1 MRQMTRLKFFLHNPS
16 DKKETP
22 IFLSITYSSKRVK
35 LKTKQ
40 KAKPKAW
47 NKTSNSIRKSYT
59 EYQDV
64 QEELD
69 RIEAV
74 VKRIISDLIK
84 IQKSL
89 PPPKELKRILEAKV
103 FSEEIQTFTT
113 FWEYFDHYIEELN
126 NKKNP
131 RTGKPITKSTIDTY
145 IQTKD
150 TLIGFESH
158 TGKMISFN
166 TLSNSTYDNIILY
179 LKKEKKFSPN
189 TIGKHIK
196 NLKAVINSAN
206 HDGYLSSGDYKEK
219 YWKVYK
225 HIKTASEIVA
235 LTEDELK
242 ELWEKDLSKNLIQ
255 EKARDLFLIGA
266 WTALR
271 ISDVLSLKE
280 ENFDFDRNT
289 INLQIKKTGSQ
300 LAIPL
305 HPVVK
310 EIFKKYDGVLPRLQ
324 EPTINKEIKKV
335 CADIESLKK
344 EVSIEETKGNVQ
356 EVKTYKKYDRV
367 TTHSARRSFAS
378 NMFRRNIPVHQIMA
392 ITDHKKEADF
402 FRYIGVTNDEIAQ
415 SFSKMFDD
423 WYSK

>member
-1 MRQMTRLKFFLHNPS
+1 MARLKFFLHNPS

-22 IFLSITYSSKRVK
+22 IFLSITYSSKRTK

-40 KAKPKAW
+40 KVKPKAW
-47 NKTSNSIRKSYT
+47 NKTSNSIRKNWT
-59 EYQDV
+59 EYQNV
-64 QEELD
+64 QKELD
-69 RIEAV
+69 KIEAA
-74 VKRIISDLIK
+74 VKKIISDLIQS
-84 IQKSL
+84 QKSL
-89 PPPKELKRILEAKV
+89 PPPAELKRILEAKV
-103 FSEEIQTFTT
+103 FSEETQSFTT
-113 FWEYFDHYIEELN
+113 FWEYFDHYIEELK

-150 TLIGFESH
+150 ILKGYEDY
-158 TGKMISFN
+158 TGDKLSFN
-166 TLSNSTYDNIILY
+166 TLSNKTYDSLILY
-179 LKKEKKFSPN
+179 LEKKSKFSPN

-196 NLKAVINSAN
+196 NLKAVLNSAN
-206 HDGYLSSGDYKEK
+206 NNGNVISGSYSDN
-219 YWKVYK
+219 YWKVFK
-225 HIKTASEIVA
+225 HIKTAGEIVA

-242 ELWEKDLSKNLIQ
+242 ELWEKDLSKKLTQ

-271 ISDVLSLKE
+271 ISDVLRLQE
-280 ENFDFDRNT
+280 ENFDFDKKI

-310 EIFKKYDGVLPRLQ
+310 EVFEKYDGILPILP
-324 EPTINKEIKKV
+324 EPTINKEIKNV
-335 CADIESLKK
+335 CADIKSLQK
-344 EVSIEETKGNVQ
+344 EIFVNETKGGVQ
-356 EVKTYKKYDRV
+356 KLTKYKKYDMV
-367 TTHSARRSFAS
+367 TTHTARRSFAS
-378 NMFRRNIPVHQIMA
+378 NMFRRDFSVHRIMA
-392 ITDHKKEADF
+392 ITGHKKEADF

-423 WYSK
+423 WYSKK

>member
-1 MRQMTRLKFFLHNPS
+1 MARLKFFLHNPT

-22 IFLSITYSSKRVK
+22 IFLSITYSSKRAK

-40 KAKPKAW
+40 KVKPKAW

-64 QEELD
+64 QVELY

-84 IQKSL
+84 SQKSL
-89 PPPKELKRILEAKV
+89 PPPKELKRILDAKV
-103 FSEEIQTFTT
+103 FSEEIQTFTN
-113 FWEYFDHYIEELN
+113 FWEYFDNYILELQ

-150 TLIGFESH
+150 ILIGYENH
-158 TGKMISFN
+158 TGDKLSFN
-166 TLSNSTYDNIILY
+166 TLSNSTYDNLILY
-179 LKKEKKFSPN
+179 LKKENKFSPN

-196 NLKAVINSAN
+196 NLKAVLNSAN
-206 HDGYLSSGDYKEK
+206 NNGNVLSGSYNDN
-219 YWKVYK
+219 YWKVFK

-242 ELWEKDLSKNLIQ
+242 ELWEKNLSKNFTQ

-271 ISDVLSLKE
+271 ISDVLRLQE

-289 INLQIKKTGSQ
+289 INLLIKKTGSQ

-310 EIFKKYDGVLPRLQ
+310 EIFEKYDGVLPRLP

-344 EVSIEETKGNVQ
+344 EVSIEETKGNTQ
-356 EVKTYKKYDRV
+356 ETKIYKKYDRV
-367 TTHSARRSFAS
+367 TTHAARRSFAS

-392 ITDHKKEADF
+392 ITGHKKEADF